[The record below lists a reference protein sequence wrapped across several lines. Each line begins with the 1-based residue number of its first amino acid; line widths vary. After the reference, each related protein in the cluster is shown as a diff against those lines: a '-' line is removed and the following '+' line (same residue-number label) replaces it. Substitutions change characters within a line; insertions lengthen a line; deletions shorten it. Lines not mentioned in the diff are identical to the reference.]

1 MKEVKIRI
9 KGDLVIVDYCS
20 QNVIEQ
26 NIENGEAE
34 DEETAFSCSY
44 YATGAWDKLEALY
57 VDGNEEDNLIKK
69 KGKYI
74 KTTNHFHQLF
84 KEDGEHPLP
93 VNIHYSDYTDVSL
106 DYIIE
111 LEDDEEFDIKKVQL
125 IKSEHELELFP
136 YFIVCEK
143 IMYDGREVDTYNLLD
158 YCPEDK
164 WYNEDVIDC
173 YVNDPE

>member
-20 QNVIEQ
+20 QKVIEE
-26 NIENGEAE
+26 NIKNGEAV
-34 DEETAFSCSY
+34 DEESAFVCSY
-44 YATGAWDKLEALY
+44 YVIGAWDKLEALY
-57 VDGNEEDNLIKK
+57 VDDNEEENLIKK

-74 KTTNHFHQLF
+74 KTRNYFHDLF
-84 KEDGEHPLP
+84 KEDGEHPMP
-93 VNIHYSDYTDVSL
+93 IKVHYRNYSDVSL

-111 LEDDEEFDIKKVQL
+111 LEDDEDFDIKKVQL
-125 IKSEHELELFP
+125 VKSDYEVELFP

-143 IMYDGREVDTYNLLD
+143 IMYDGREVGNDYLLD

-164 WYNEDVIDC
+164 LYNEDVIDC